1 MHEIWIHFGLFSTCI
16 ATIRRNQI
24 KDSAV
29 DVLIVGTEQN
39 SIFFID
45 SQAYCILRREKINAT
60 PGKLLALGRFLP
72 FSRMFLEWEW
82 ARYFRTAVVVLLCSL
97 YDVYVSEWI
106 QHGNFRIKNSENWF
120 LNNIFGIQLIHQ
132 FEIITQ
138 TSCESQLIRYHIFSK
153 FDCGIDNEI
162 LYEQR

>member
-72 FSRMFLEWEW
+72 FSRMFLE
-82 ARYFRTAVVVLLCSL
+82 
-97 YDVYVSEWI
+97 
-106 QHGNFRIKNSENWF
+106 
-120 LNNIFGIQLIHQ
+120 
-132 FEIITQ
+132 
-138 TSCESQLIRYHIFSK
+138 
-153 FDCGIDNEI
+153 
-162 LYEQR
+162 